1 MEESFKLIKCPN
13 NREAYTVCLTHTCR
27 STTPFICD
35 VKNCK
40 CGNLHYHCK
49 IMKFEALKDYLVNWR
64 KWTNKE
70 SKEFMTRVSKIFT
83 NIKDKISR

>member
-35 VKNCK
+35 LKNCK

-49 IMKFEALKDYLVNWR
+49 IMKLEALKDKFKV
-64 KWTNKE
+64 KK
-70 SKEFMTRVSKIFT
+70 KILS
-83 NIKDKISR
+83 NSHIKKLSII